1 MILRR
6 FAIPV
11 SIAFLVLLV
20 GVMARNLWRDLE
32 DLSTAANDNA
42 QWTILQLDT
51 EFANLHAALL
61 EETSRPEANLDAI
74 RLRTNIALSRIN
86 LVDRGVAGEI
96 IRTDERAQLLLS
108 QIGDF
113 AEEAI
118 ALVDGDLNAA
128 DIQRLADLTA
138 ETSPIARRLALRGI
152 QIGADRTE
160 ASRKEFSDKLR
171 NTGLVA
177 ILLIG
182 ALAGVLVVL
191 NRMLSIAHDRDKR
204 LRASS
209 KRLESTISGSLDA
222 IVTST
227 HAGDILEVN
236 PAAER
241 VFDWRKED
249 LAGQTV
255 NILLP
260 ASTPGTELLQH
271 QGHENAFVGYLGQGR
286 VEIMARK
293 RTGVVFPCDLSV
305 TAAGDAPDGLIVC
318 YLRDISDQKIN
329 EQALIDSKE
338 RAERTDQAK
347 SQFLTIM
354 SHEMRTPLNGVL
366 GVLDLLRTTDLSD
379 RQRRLVDVA
388 TASGEVLMQQL
399 HEALDIT
406 RIETG
411 SLILAP
417 RRFNLCNE
425 VTRVVTVLEPLAKEK
440 GIALTHH
447 VDRGMMMDFVADGI
461 RIGQIITNL
470 VGNAIKFTGRGS
482 VDVSVSG
489 IHTPSVT
496 SAIISVRDTGIG
508 IPKKYWEAIFEDFV
522 ALSHSGGR
530 MSRGDGLGLSISR
543 KTARFMGGDI
553 KLSSIEGS
561 GSEFTL
567 TLPLTR
573 ADDPELQSGRSGLAD
588 AASASDAEVRILVVE
603 DNNINRTVLQEMLE
617 SMGHCVTTATGGKEG
632 YELARR
638 RPFDL
643 IFMDIN
649 MPELDGIE
657 LTRMIRETAGPN
669 RATRIQGLTA
679 YGREE
684 FLHIA
689 EAAGMDGFSTKP
701 IRLQDISALIRNDHV
716 DLSQV
721 SNKSGIIDEVVVEEL
736 RGALGE
742 ARLRENAEMFFR
754 EAADALTDMRGL
766 KLPSDRRTLEARLHD
781 MSGAAALFGL
791 TSLTDTIA
799 GIRHGLDNETARPLD
814 SMLKELESG
823 IEEARSRFLELARS
837 ATQFHA
843 G

>member
-11 SIAFLVLLV
+11 FIAFLVLLV
-20 GVMARNLWRDLE
+20 AVMARNLWRDLE
-32 DLSTAANDNA
+32 DLSTAADDNA

-51 EFANLHAALL
+51 EFANLHAVLL
-61 EETSRPEANLDAI
+61 EEASKPQADLDVI
-74 RLRTNIALSRIN
+74 RLRTDITLSRID
-86 LVDRGVAGEI
+86 LVNRGVAGEI
-96 IRTDERAQLLLS
+96 IRSDERAKFLLS
-108 QIGDF
+108 QIRDF

-118 ALVDGDLNAA
+118 ALVDGDLATD
-128 DIQRLADLTA
+128 DIRRLTELTA
-138 ETSPIARRLALRGI
+138 ETSPKARQLALRGI

-160 ASRKEFSDKLR
+160 ASRNLFSEKLK

-182 ALAGVLVVL
+182 VLAGVLVIL
-191 NRMLSIAHDRDKR
+191 NRMLLVAHDKDKR
-204 LRASS
+204 LQASR
-209 KRLESTISGSLDA
+209 KRLASTISGSLDA
-222 IVTST
+222 IVTCNR
-227 HAGDILEVN
+227 AGEILEVN
-236 PAAER
+236 PAAEG
-241 VFDWRKED
+241 VFDWKKEE
-249 LAGQTV
+249 LAGRNV

-260 ASTPGTELLQH
+260 ATPKSKPLQYKES
-271 QGHENAFVGYLGQGR
+271 ENAFAQYVGEGR
-286 VEIMARK
+286 VEIIARK
-293 RTGVVFPCDLSV
+293 RTGVLFPCDLSV
-305 TAAGDAPDGLIVC
+305 TADGDASYGLIIC

-347 SQFLTIM
+347 SQFLTVM

-366 GVLDLLRTTDLSD
+366 GVLDLFRTTELSD
-379 RQRRLVDVA
+379 HQRRLVDVA

-417 RRFNLCNE
+417 RRFNLRDE
-425 VTRVVTVLEPLAKEK
+425 IIRIVTVLEPLATEK
-440 GIALTHH
+440 GVVLTHDIDH
-447 VDRGMMMDFVADGI
+447 GMNMDFVADGI
-461 RIGQIITNL
+461 RIGQIVTNL
-470 VGNAIKFTGRGS
+470 VGNAIKFTSSGS

-489 IHTPSVT
+489 IHSPSET
-496 SAIISVRDTGIG
+496 SANISVRDTGIG
-508 IPKKYWEAIFEDFV
+508 IPKKHWEAIFEDFV
-522 ALSHSGGR
+522 ALSDSGGR

-553 KLSSIEGS
+553 KMSSVEGS

-573 ADDPELQSGRSGLAD
+573 ADDLERQSSH
-588 AASASDAEVRILVVE
+588 ASLYSSASVSDAEVKILVVE
-603 DNNINRTVLQEMLE
+603 DNDINRTVLQEMLE
-617 SMGHCVTTATGGKEG
+617 SMGHIVTTAAGGKEG
-632 YELARR
+632 YELAQRQ
-638 RPFDL
+638 PFDL
-643 IFMDIN
+643 ILMDIN

-657 LTRMIRETAGPN
+657 LTRMLRETDGPN
-669 RATRIQGLTA
+669 REVRIQGLTA

-701 IRLQDISALIRNDHV
+701 IRLKDISAIIGNDQV
-716 DLSQV
+716 SLSQV
-721 SNKSGIIDEVVVEEL
+721 RLNSDGIDGAVVEEL
-736 RGALGE
+736 KCALGE
-742 ARLRENAEMFFR
+742 LRLQENADRFFR
-754 EAADALTDMRGL
+754 ETATALFDMRSL
-766 KLPSDRRTLEARLHD
+766 ELPRDRMILQARLHD

-799 GIRHGLDNETARPLD
+799 AMRSGLNNGVAKPLD
-814 SMLKELESG
+814 AMLKELETCT
-823 IEEARSRFLELARS
+823 EEARTGFLELVKSGPQSR
-837 ATQFHA
+837 T